1 MAGIAIDRNCL
12 ESGSVMSKKW
22 ESFLKNLGEWRG
34 SFTQF
39 SLEGDQLSSTSSIIN
54 LEGFDNNQAFRFR
67 VRRFSDGGYDTPPT
81 KDYQQEHRTLG
92 RYILVFETG
101 AFSKGTVQLAPF
113 STFGAEYGFVTDDRR
128 LRLVQLY
135 DEQGAFQGLTL
146 IREFRAES
154 AAHERPSLTIDQLL
168 GVWEGQ
174 ACTEYTDLQK
184 STQSSTRLEIA
195 RNGKDQLLLTQALEG
210 QHQTS
215 TGRIKGRQICF
226 EDNTTRVITL
236 LPDGASSNMPLKL
249 DSDQAAFSVE
259 AGWLITPTERQR
271 LIHHY
276 SDKGTWTSSTHI
288 REHKIFESP
297 ESAG

>member
-1 MAGIAIDRNCL
+1 
-12 ESGSVMSKKW
+12 MSQKW
-22 ESFLKNLGEWRG
+22 ENFLQNLGEWRG

-39 SLEGDQLSSTSSIIN
+39 SLAGDQLSSTSSIIN

-67 VRRFSDGGYDTPPT
+67 VRRFGDGGYDTPPT

-101 AFSKGTVQLAPF
+101 AFSKGTVQLSPF

-135 DEQGAFQGLTL
+135 DEKGGFQGLTL

-154 AAHERPSLTIDQLL
+154 AAYERPSLTIDQLL
-168 GVWEGQ
+168 GVWEGR
-174 ACTEYTDLQK
+174 ACTEYTDFQK
-184 STQSSTRLEIA
+184 STHASTRLEIV
-195 RNGKDQLLLTQALEG
+195 RTGEDQLLQTQEIDG
-210 QHQTS
+210 QSLTS
-215 TGRIKGRQICF
+215 TGRIDGQQIWL
-226 EDNTTRVITL
+226 EDNTSRVITL
-236 LPDGASSNMPLKL
+236 LPDGASSNIPLKL

-259 AGWLITPTERQR
+259 TGWLVSPTERQR

-276 SDKGTWTSSTHI
+276 SDKGTWISSTHI
-288 REHKIFESP
+288 REHKISGSP
-297 ESAG
+297 E